1 MLIRSTVLLD
11 SHYLPPVERVLDQ
24 EFLTQQILE
33 VKLKT
38 LVAMLILVRQK
49 CVVQVEDMEKETMV
63 ILMVTARTV
72 IPSAM
77 C

>member
-11 SHYLPPVERVLDQ
+11 SHYLPPVERV
-24 EFLTQQILE
+24 
-33 VKLKT
+33 
-38 LVAMLILVRQK
+38 VAMLILVRQK
-49 CVVQVEDMEKETMV
+49 CVVQVEDLEKETMV